1 MNSHA
6 QIAAALERYFDGIF
20 YGDVE
25 KLQTVFHPAATLFS
39 EVNGV
44 VAVRPWAEYLEV
56 VRSRKS
62 PSENGEARGMEIISI
77 EVQGPIA
84 FAKVQC
90 RMLGFHYRDFLSLQ
104 FVEDNWRIVCKL
116 FTHVRPEQR

>member
-1 MNSHA
+1 MNAHA
-6 QIAAALERYFDGIF
+6 QIAAVLERYFDGIF

-44 VAVRPWAEYLEV
+44 SSVRPWAEYLEV
-56 VRSRKS
+56 VRNRKA
-62 PSENGEARGMEIISI
+62 PSENGEVRDMEIISI
-77 EVQGPIA
+77 ELQGPIA

-90 RMLGFHYRDFLSLQ
+90 RMLGFNYRDFLSLQ
-104 FVEDNWRIVCKL
+104 RVENDWRIVCKL
-116 FTHVRPEQR
+116 FTHVRPAQH